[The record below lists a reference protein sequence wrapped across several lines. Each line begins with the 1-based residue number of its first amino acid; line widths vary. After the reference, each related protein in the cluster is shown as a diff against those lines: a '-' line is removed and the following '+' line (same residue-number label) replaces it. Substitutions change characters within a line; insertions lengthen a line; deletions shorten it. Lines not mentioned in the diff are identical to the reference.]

1 MTTLSI
7 SEAVALV
14 RKNLDEMD
22 PNASVMYT
30 DEGSDNFS
38 LSDII
43 TRNLPEA
50 INEVGLAAPVQ
61 LLEGE
66 TIDFATDQD
75 AAVDVSDDGVLSVSL
90 PPSSGFLRLVA
101 FKAADSPVVVTDILA
116 EASPEGRKQLNPYIR
131 GRWDRPRLVSVQG
144 EHTGPEFRYY
154 TLDKPEDYAGDPASA
169 ISLFSFLKEQSFKP
183 GDMGYDIPRRLKSNI
198 IDCLTAK
205 VLETY
210 SDQRAQSFYQKA
222 SIFPNI

>member
-22 PNASVMYT
+22 PNASVMYQ
-30 DEGSDNFS
+30 DENEDNTS
-38 LSDII
+38 LDD
-43 TRNLPEA
+43 TVERHLPEA
-50 INEVGLAAPVQ
+50 VNQIHLAAPVQ

-66 TIDFATDQD
+66 EIDMGEEEDS
-75 AAVDVSDDGVLSVSL
+75 AVDVSDDGVLSVSL
-90 PPSSGFLRLVA
+90 PESSRFLRLVA
-101 FKAADSPVVVTDILA
+101 FQAADSPVVVTDVLA

-131 GRWDRPRLVSVQG
+131 GRYDRPRLVQEQG
-144 EHTGPEFRYY
+144 THTGPLFRYY
-154 TLDKPEDYAGDPASA
+154 SLETPSDYSSDPVSA
-169 ISLFSFLKEQSFKP
+169 IKRLSFIREQIYSA
-183 GDMGYDIPRRLKSNI
+183 GATGYPISRRLRQNI
-198 IDCLTAK
+198 LDCLTAM

-210 SDQRAQSFYQKA
+210 GDQRAQSFYQKA